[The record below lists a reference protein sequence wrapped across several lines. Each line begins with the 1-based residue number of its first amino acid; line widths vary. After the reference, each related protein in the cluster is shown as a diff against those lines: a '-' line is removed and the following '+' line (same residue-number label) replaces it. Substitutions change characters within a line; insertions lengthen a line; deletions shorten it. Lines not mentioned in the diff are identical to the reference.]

1 MEAVSYRGRVITVE
15 PFDVYKKY
23 LALKSHFSN
32 KSYDY
37 FKYNGSVKASKSS
50 FDTRKDKYF
59 FYKLSKQKNV
69 EEFLLANF
77 VDGDSDFW
85 IGNLR
90 DDKVSDVYTQY
101 KKRQQSLT
109 YTFKSDISK
118 MKEDFDANIIVPK
131 NEHPYLLRLFMR
143 KDICIETLTIL
154 DLLCNIYKYWDK
166 ELDGDIVWPDVKM
179 KSLKYRPFMSV
190 DINKYRDIVV
200 SQFKK

>member
-1 MEAVSYRGRVITVE
+1 MEAVSYRGRINVVE

-37 FKYNGSVKASKSS
+37 FKYNGNVKASKNS
-50 FDTRKDKYF
+50 FETRRDKYF

-69 EEFLLANF
+69 EEFLVANF
-77 VDGDSDFW
+77 VDGDKDFW

-90 DDKVSDVYTQY
+90 DDKVAEVYQQY
-101 KKRQQSLT
+101 KKRQQSLS
-109 YTFKSDISK
+109 YTFKSDLGK
-118 MKEDFDANIIVPK
+118 MKESFDDNIIVPP
-131 NEHPYLLRLFMR
+131 NEHPYLLRLFLR

-166 ELDGDIVWPDVKM
+166 ELDGDVVWPDIKQ

-190 DINKYRDIVV
+190 DINKYRDIVI
-200 SQFKK
+200 SHFR

>member
-1 MEAVSYRGRVITVE
+1 MEAVSYRGRINIVE

-37 FKYNGSVKASKSS
+37 FKYNGNVKASKNS
-50 FDTRKDKYF
+50 FETRRDKYF

-69 EEFLLANF
+69 EEFLVANF
-77 VDGDSDFW
+77 VDGDKDFW

-90 DDKVSDVYTQY
+90 DDKVAEVYQQY
-101 KKRQQSLT
+101 KKRQQSLS
-109 YTFKSDISK
+109 YTFKSDLGK
-118 MKEDFDANIIVPK
+118 MKESFDDNIIVPP
-131 NEHPYLLRLFMR
+131 NEHPYLLRLFLR

-166 ELDGDIVWPDVKM
+166 ELDGDVVWPDIKQ

-190 DINKYRDIVV
+190 DINKYRDIVI
-200 SQFKK
+200 SHFR

>member
-1 MEAVSYRGRVITVE
+1 MEAVSYRGRINVVE

-37 FKYNGSVKASKSS
+37 FKYNGNVKASKNS
-50 FDTRKDKYF
+50 FETRRDKYF

-69 EEFLLANF
+69 EEFLVANF
-77 VDGDSDFW
+77 VDGDKDFW

-90 DDKVSDVYTQY
+90 DDKVAEVYQQY
-101 KKRQQSLT
+101 KKRQQSLS
-109 YTFKSDISK
+109 YTFKSDLGK
-118 MKEDFDANIIVPK
+118 MKESFDDNIIVPP
-131 NEHPYLLRLFMR
+131 NEHPYLLRLFLR

-166 ELDGDIVWPDVKM
+166 ELDDDVVWPGIKQ

-190 DINKYRDIVV
+190 DINKYRDIVI
-200 SQFKK
+200 SHFR

>member
-1 MEAVSYRGRVITVE
+1 MHAVSYRGRIDTVE

-37 FKYNGSVKASKSS
+37 FKYNGNVKASKNS
-50 FDTRKDKYF
+50 FETRRDKYF

-77 VDGDSDFW
+77 VDGDKDFW

-90 DDKVSDVYTQY
+90 DDKVAEVYQQY
-101 KKRQQSLT
+101 KKRQQSLS
-109 YTFKSDISK
+109 YTFKSDLGK
-118 MKEDFDANIIVPK
+118 MKESFDDNIIVPP
-131 NEHPYLLRLFMR
+131 NEHPYLLRLFLR

-166 ELDGDIVWPDVKM
+166 ELDGDVVWPDIKQ

-190 DINKYRDIVV
+190 DINKYRDIVI
-200 SQFKK
+200 SHFR

>member
-1 MEAVSYRGRVITVE
+1 MHAVSYRGRIDTVE

-37 FKYNGSVKASKSS
+37 FKYNGNVKASKNS
-50 FDTRKDKYF
+50 FETRRDKYF

-77 VDGDSDFW
+77 VDGDKDFW

-90 DDKVSDVYTQY
+90 DDKVAEVYQQY
-101 KKRQQSLT
+101 KKRQQSLS
-109 YTFKSDISK
+109 YTFKSDLGK
-118 MKEDFDANIIVPK
+118 MKESFDDNIIVPP
-131 NEHPYLLRLFMR
+131 NEHPYLLRLFLR

-154 DLLCNIYKYWDK
+154 DLLCTIYKYWDK
-166 ELDGDIVWPDVKM
+166 ELDGDVVWPDIRQ

-190 DINKYRDIVV
+190 DINKYRDIVI
-200 SQFKK
+200 SHFR